1 MKLLQSIFGILII
14 SFAFA
19 VAQSYPDFT
28 VHPQIATDN
37 IQYNSA
43 ANDYFYENNNGIM
56 QMMISPE
63 FMGPTFSYFTR
74 SDNRLQ
80 YGFNAGLIPVATDN
94 ELVRDYYRANNQ
106 SRLLLVPF
114 WFSLKIRLRT
124 QQDEQI
130 IPYLITGLGPTLGLD
145 LGTSNGFI
153 NTINYM
159 RGELGGGGYL
169 GLGFD
174 YLWAEEWA
182 ISADA
187 RYNVF
192 VFDQPIGEDKEFEG
206 FSFFIGFTRAF
217 GL

>member
-1 MKLLQSIFGILII
+1 MKLLQSIFGSLII
-14 SFAFA
+14 SSVIAFA
-19 VAQSYPDFT
+19 QPNPGFT
-28 VHPQIATDN
+28 IHPQIPTSD
-37 IQYNSA
+37 IEYHSA
-43 ANDYFYENNNGIM
+43 ANNYFYENNNGMM
-56 QMMISPE
+56 QMMMSPD
-63 FMGPTFSYFTR
+63 FMGPTFSYFNR
-74 SDNRLQ
+74 SDNRIQ
-80 YGFNAGLIPVATDN
+80 YGFNAGIIPVATDN
-94 ELVRDYYRANNQ
+94 EIIRDYYRANAQ

-114 WFSLKIRLRT
+114 WLSIKIRLRT
-124 QQDEQI
+124 QQDDRL
-130 IPYLITGLGPTLGLD
+130 IPYVITGMGPTLGLD
-145 LGTSNGFI
+145 LGTNNGFI

-206 FSFFIGFTRAF
+206 VSFFIGFTRAF